1 MKWAFMATLAALP
14 LQWFV
19 ITSTPLGVGRLHQLA
34 ILAFAAFFLMRY
46 RIRATAPLQRQLGY
60 FVIANIIML
69 TMWSI
74 IQLYHSELPR
84 GPLKEFLY
92 LGVFLT
98 VGAFVY
104 RAGSSR
110 ETKALELLRWSAAVA
125 ALSVLLALSYSM
137 LLNGV
142 SPPKVF
148 AQTIAS
154 GDPEIFQKELFKNA
168 FVGFGYDEAT
178 VRGNIRHEV
187 FGAVLCSMYISA
199 WAAKCRPL
207 RGRLQLALYQ
217 LSMLTSAVLLISS
230 LSRSII
236 IAAAAWPAI
245 SLFRSVRAFELRTRQ
260 VAMAYVFFV
269 IAAVAVVSGSAAV
282 LWTRFTADT
291 SSYEARQ
298 GLYDQAFSQIPAHFL
313 TGGVDTQGE
322 SSHNFVLDALLRGGI
337 FVALP
342 AAVVLL
348 SIIFT
353 WLALM
358 LRLHLEPIAL
368 VPVAAAFVL
377 PIVRFGTSGGGLIN
391 PVEWITLGFVAG
403 ALATH
408 RIRES
413 RTDGQ
418 ATRSESDVKEPVRA

>member
-1 MKWAFMATLAALP
+1 MKWVFMATLAALP

-34 ILAFAAFFLMRY
+34 ILGFAAIFVMRY
-46 RIRATAPLQRQLGY
+46 RIRATAPLQRTLGY
-60 FVIANIIML
+60 FVIANIVML

-74 IQLYHSELPR
+74 IMLYHSQIPT
-84 GPLKEFLY
+84 GPIKEFLY

-104 RAGSSR
+104 RAGSGR
-110 ETKALELLRWSAAVA
+110 ETKALELMRWSAAVA

-142 SPPKVF
+142 SPPKIF
-148 AQTIAS
+148 AQTIAT
-154 GDPEIFQKELFKNA
+154 GDPEIFQKEMFKNA

-187 FGAVLCSMYISA
+187 FGAVLCSMYIAA

-207 RGRLQLALYQ
+207 RGRLQHSLYQ
-217 LSMLTSAVLLISS
+217 LSMLLGAVLLIAS

-236 IAAAAWPAI
+236 IAAALWPAI

-260 VAMAYVFFV
+260 VAMTLVFMV
-269 IAAVAVVSGSAAV
+269 IAGVAVVSGAAAV

-298 GLYDQAFSQIPAHFL
+298 GLYDQAFSQLPGHFF

-322 SSHNFVLDALLRGGI
+322 SSHNFVIDALLRGGI
-337 FVALP
+337 FVGLP
-342 AAVVLL
+342 AAVVML
-348 SIIFT
+348 SIVFT
-353 WLALM
+353 FIALM
-358 LRLHLEPIAL
+358 MRLHLEPIYM

-403 ALATH
+403 AMATNH
-408 RIRES
+408 VRKS
-413 RTDGQ
+413 RTERP
-418 ATRSESDVKEPVRA
+418 ATRSESNALEPVRG